1 MIENNQNEVMGMEK
15 GKMTIEEQDRDESF
29 EIRIPEEFD
38 EFDEDDLSRVII
50 GENAEVRPEFWAM
63 GTGGNV
69 ISEDKVWEIVRKYR
83 KDRNGAES
91 LPESASMEEWE
102 RLGYSFRDENGEV
115 YPEVL
120 TRFNGGTLS
129 RRRAESAYLY
139 AKDQREMG
147 FSADDAPVNPDI
159 EITNTEIDT
168 DADLCTCLSRDAVP
182 SEDPEE

>member
-1 MIENNQNEVMGMEK
+1 MTTNSKNEVMSMEK
-15 GKMTIEEQDRDESF
+15 GKMTIEEQKRDESF

-38 EFDEDDLSRVII
+38 EFDEDDLFRAIL

-69 ISEDKVWEIVRKYR
+69 IDEDKVWEIVRKYR
-83 KDRNGAES
+83 KNRNGAES

-120 TRFNGGTLS
+120 SRFNGGALP
-129 RRRAESAYLY
+129 RRRAESAYDY
-139 AKDQREMG
+139 AKEQREMG
-147 FSADDAPVNPDI
+147 FTADDDPVNPDAKI
-159 EITNTEIDT
+159 INTEIDT
-168 DADLCTCLSRDAVP
+168 DADLCTCLSKDAVP